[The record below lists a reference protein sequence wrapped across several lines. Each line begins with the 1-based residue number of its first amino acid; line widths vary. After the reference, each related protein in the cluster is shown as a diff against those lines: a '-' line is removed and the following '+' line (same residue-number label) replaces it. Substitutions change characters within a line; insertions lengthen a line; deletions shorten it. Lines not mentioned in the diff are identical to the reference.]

1 MYNMSTVKLPI
12 FKSTQM
18 FYPTP
23 PQEHR
28 RGCQLYKVAC
38 LEIKLKNKNNARY
51 QSITPTREEIRV
63 SNYFYYKWNI
73 QYVTLC
79 GNVFSFFFMWQ
90 FFIGSDGFEL
100 LYLERRL
107 LRIIHC
113 PILIAFSDHG
123 RSYNTDW
130 NVKCGTK
137 YKMHSHV
144 GSIRGNL
151 NLFKLVFSVF

>member
-18 FYPTP
+18 FYPTL

-63 SNYFYYKWNI
+63 SNYFYYK
-73 QYVTLC
+73 
-79 GNVFSFFFMWQ
+79 
-90 FFIGSDGFEL
+90 
-100 LYLERRL
+100 
-107 LRIIHC
+107 
-113 PILIAFSDHG
+113 
-123 RSYNTDW
+123 
-130 NVKCGTK
+130 
-137 YKMHSHV
+137 
-144 GSIRGNL
+144 
-151 NLFKLVFSVF
+151 